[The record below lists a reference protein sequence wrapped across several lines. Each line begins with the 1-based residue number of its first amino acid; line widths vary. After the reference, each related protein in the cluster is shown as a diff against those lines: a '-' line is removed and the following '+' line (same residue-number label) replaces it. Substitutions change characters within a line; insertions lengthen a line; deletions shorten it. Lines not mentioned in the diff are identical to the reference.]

1 MAIPNCKRL
10 GSVVS
15 ILASMCSARLQGLI
29 LREMETIGLET
40 ASNPSHNRVSVFKL
54 MSSCFPALKH
64 PIAPP
69 APTIKAN
76 SLSSSQD
83 CLILS

>member
-15 ILASMCSARLQGLI
+15 ILCIHVFSNVYRALI
-29 LREMETIGLET
+29 LRERETVGLET
-40 ASNPSHNRVSVFKL
+40 ASNPSHTRVSVFKL

-76 SLSSSQD
+76 PYPALRTA
-83 CLILS
+83 